1 MEVVKTLED
10 VEKIRRSCTVWEAL
24 LERVEMAFRSLHGAL
39 GGDVLIQD
47 FSLEHHGPI
56 GIWEQGDKDLSVL
69 GLQGTLEDSWPE
81 FITRVQLPA
90 GNTYYRV
97 GLLLDNDF
105 MIVLYIPAEA
115 ASPKLLSW
123 LEENAEDGEGG
134 EYDVCQAESF

>member
-10 VEKIRRSCTVWEAL
+10 VEKIRQSGTVGEEL
-24 LERVEMAFRSLHGAL
+24 LERVEMAFRSLHVAL
-39 GGDVLIQD
+39 GGDALIQD

-56 GIWEQGDKDLSVL
+56 GIWEKGDKNLSAL
-69 GLQGTLEDSWPE
+69 GVQGTLEDSWPE
-81 FITRVQLPA
+81 FVTRVALPS
-90 GNTYYRV
+90 GTTYYRV

-115 ASPKLLSW
+115 ADPKLLSW

-134 EYDVCQAESF
+134 EYDVCQAEPF